1 VRIVDER
8 ILLGVIIGGGS
19 LLFFLILFF
28 INRLRKRH
36 QLKQQLKLR
45 NSSRAPLSSMRSQRN
60 DRRSARRHVVSRGL
74 QLDQLNDSAREAYQQ
89 RQQRRVSQYSDL
101 QLVMDELFIPE
112 RDAVETEDEEDES
125 LDDRSTWISENE
137 DNLNAHADL
146 VAEEEV
152 GTGISVRVTEEE
164 DRELMERLARE
175 GGKSG
180 VVQISLAWD
189 DYNDL
194 DMHVFCP
201 SGERIY
207 FNNRK
212 SACGGE
218 LDVDMNVRPKSKTPI
233 ENVVWTDEAPD
244 GEYKIGVHFYR
255 HHRKRRTK
263 KTCQFRLRVVTYGQ
277 AKEYSGELT
286 HGDPMSMITS
296 FILIKPDDDES
307 VVSGE

>member
-1 VRIVDER
+1 MDEK
-8 ILLGVIIGGGS
+8 ILLGSIIAGGS
-19 LLFFLILFF
+19 ALFF
-28 INRLRKRH
+28 IVLYLINRFRKRRE
-36 QLKQQLKLR
+36 LKQQLKLR
-45 NSSRAPLSSMRSQRN
+45 NASRAPLSSMRSQRS
-60 DRRSARRHVVSRGL
+60 DRGNARRHIVSRGL
-74 QLDQLNDSAREAYQQ
+74 QLDQLSGSARDAYQQ
-89 RQQRRVSQYSDL
+89 RQQRRVAQYSDL
-101 QLVMDELFIPE
+101 QLVMDEIFIPE
-112 RDAVETEDEEDES
+112 RDAVETEPEEEETP
-125 LDDRSTWISENE
+125 DDRSTWIAENE
-137 DNLNAHADL
+137 DNLNAHVDL
-146 VAEEEV
+146 VAQEEV
-152 GTGISVRVTEEE
+152 GTGISVRVSEDE

-212 SACGGE
+212 SNCGGE
-218 LDVDMNVRPKSKTPI
+218 LDVDMNVRPKSKKPI

-244 GEYKIGVHFYR
+244 GEYKIGVHFYK

-263 KTCQFRLRVVTYGQ
+263 RTCQFRLRVVTYGQ

-296 FILIKPDDDES
+296 FVLIRPDE
-307 VVSGE
+307 EE

>member
-1 VRIVDER
+1 MRIVDQN
-8 ILLGVIIGGGS
+8 ILLGIIVGGGS
-19 LLFFLILFF
+19 ALFFLILFL
-28 INRLRKRH
+28 INRFRKQRAR
-36 QLKQQLKLR
+36 KQQLRLQ
-45 NSSRAPLSSMRSQRN
+45 NASRAPLSSMRSQRS
-60 DRRSARRHVVSRGL
+60 DRRNKRRHVVSRGL
-74 QLDQLNDSAREAYQQ
+74 QLNQLTDTAQQAYQQ

-101 QLVMDELFIPE
+101 QLVMDEIFIPE
-112 RDAVETEDEEDES
+112 RDAVEIDDDEEDDAE
-125 LDDRSTWISENE
+125 DRSTWIAENE
-137 DNLNAHADL
+137 DNLNAHANL

-218 LDVDMNVRPKSKTPI
+218 LDVDMNVRPKSKKPI
-233 ENVVWTDEAPD
+233 ENVVWTNEAPD

-286 HGDPMSMITS
+286 HGDPMSMVTS
-296 FILIKPDDDES
+296 FVLIKPDE
-307 VVSGE
+307 EE

>member
-1 VRIVDER
+1 MRIVDEN
-8 ILLGVIIGGGS
+8 ILLGGIIGGGS
-19 LLFFLILFF
+19 ALFF
-28 INRLRKRH
+28 IVLYLINRFRKRRELKK
-36 QLKQQLKLR
+36 QLALR
-45 NSSRAPLSSMRSQRN
+45 NASRAPLSSMRAQQS
-60 DRRSARRHVVSRGL
+60 DRGNARRHVVSRGL
-74 QLDQLNDSAREAYQQ
+74 QLDQLNDSARQAYQS
-89 RQQRRVSQYSDL
+89 RQQRRVAQYSDL

-112 RDAVETEDEEDES
+112 RDAIETEDEEDES
-125 LDDRSTWISENE
+125 AEDRSTWIAENE
-137 DNLNAHADL
+137 DNLNAHANL

-152 GTGISVRVTEEE
+152 GTGISVRVSDEE

-218 LDVDMNVRPKSKTPI
+218 LDVDMNVRPKSKKPI
-233 ENVVWTDEAPD
+233 ENVVWTDQAPD

-286 HGDPMSMITS
+286 HGDPMSIITS
-296 FILIKPDDDES
+296 FVLMKPDE
-307 VVSGE
+307 EE

>member
-1 VRIVDER
+1 MRIVDEK
-8 ILLGVIIGGGS
+8 ILLGIIIGGGS
-19 LLFFLILFF
+19 FLFFLILFLV
-28 INRLRKRH
+28 NRFRR
-36 QLKQQLKLR
+36 QRELKKQRQLR
-45 NSSRAPLSSMRSQRN
+45 NASRAPLSSMRSQRS
-60 DRRSARRHVVSRGL
+60 DRRNARRHVVSRGL
-74 QLDQLNDSAREAYQQ
+74 QLDQLSDSAKQAYQQ

-112 RDAVETEDEEDES
+112 RDALETEDEEEES
-125 LDDRSTWISENE
+125 DDDRSTWIAENE

-146 VAEEEV
+146 VAQEEV

-175 GGKSG
+175 GGKTG

-212 SACGGE
+212 SECGGE

-233 ENVVWTDEAPD
+233 ENVVWTDQAPD

-296 FILIKPDDDES
+296 FILIKPDE
-307 VVSGE
+307 EE

>member
-1 VRIVDER
+1 MVSVDEK
-8 ILLGVIIGGGS
+8 ILLGSIIAGGS
-19 LLFFLILFF
+19 ALFF
-28 INRLRKRH
+28 IVLYLINRFRKRRE
-36 QLKQQLKLR
+36 LKQQLRLR
-45 NSSRAPLSSMRSQRN
+45 NASRAPLSSMRSQRS
-60 DRRSARRHVVSRGL
+60 DRGNARRHIVSRGL
-74 QLDQLNDSAREAYQQ
+74 QLDQLSVSARDAYQQ
-89 RQQRRVSQYSDL
+89 RQQRRVAQYSDL
-101 QLVMDELFIPE
+101 QLVMDEIFIPE
-112 RDAVETEDEEDES
+112 RDAVETEPEEEETP
-125 LDDRSTWISENE
+125 DDRSTWIAENE

-146 VAEEEV
+146 VAQEEV
-152 GTGISVRVTEEE
+152 GTGISVRVSEDE

-212 SACGGE
+212 SNCGGE
-218 LDVDMNVRPKSKTPI
+218 LDVDMNVRPKSKKPI

-244 GEYKIGVHFYR
+244 GEYKIGVHFYK

-263 KTCQFRLRVVTYGQ
+263 RTCQFRLRVVTYGQ

-296 FILIKPDDDES
+296 FVLIKPDE
-307 VVSGE
+307 EE

>member
-1 VRIVDER
+1 MDEK
-8 ILLGVIIGGGS
+8 ILLGIIIGGGS
-19 LLFFLILFF
+19 FLFFLILFLV
-28 INRLRKRH
+28 NRFRKQRE
-36 QLKQQLKLR
+36 LKKQRKIR
-45 NSSRAPLSSMRSQRN
+45 NASRAPLSSMRSQRN
-60 DRRSARRHVVSRGL
+60 DRRNARRHVVSRGL
-74 QLDQLNDSAREAYQQ
+74 QLDQLSDSAKQAYQQ

-112 RDAVETEDEEDES
+112 RDALETEDEEDETVE
-125 LDDRSTWISENE
+125 DRSTWIAENE
-137 DNLNAHADL
+137 DNLNAHANL
-146 VAEEEV
+146 VAQEEV

-212 SACGGE
+212 SECGGE

-296 FILIKPDDDES
+296 FVLIKPDE
-307 VVSGE
+307 EE

>member
-1 VRIVDER
+1 MNEK
-8 ILLGVIIGGGS
+8 ILLGAIIGGGS
-19 LLFFLILFF
+19 ALFFIVLYL
-28 INRLRKRH
+28 INRLRKRRE
-36 QLKQQLKLR
+36 LKQQLALQ
-45 NSSRAPLSSMRSQRN
+45 NASRAPLSSMRAQRN
-60 DRRSARRHVVSRGL
+60 DRGNARRHVVSRGL
-74 QLDQLNDSAREAYQQ
+74 QLNQLNDSAREAYQQ

-112 RDAVETEDEEDES
+112 RDAIETEDEEDTS
-125 LDDRSTWISENE
+125 DDDRSTWIAENE
-137 DNLNAHADL
+137 DNLNAHANL

-152 GTGISVRVTEEE
+152 GTGISVRVTDEE

-218 LDVDMNVRPKSKTPI
+218 LDVDMNVRPKSKKPI
-233 ENVVWTDEAPD
+233 ENVVWTDQAPD

-277 AKEYSGELT
+277 AKEYTGELT
-286 HGDPMSMITS
+286 HGDPMSLITS
-296 FILIKPDDDES
+296 FILIKPDE
-307 VVSGE
+307 EE

>member
-1 VRIVDER
+1 M
-8 ILLGVIIGGGS
+8 L
-19 LLFFLILFF
+19 LILIFGGAASFF
-28 INRLRKRH
+28 GGLFLLNRAKKKRE
-36 QLKQQLKLR
+36 LKKRQKLH
-45 NSSRAPLSSMRSQRN
+45 NASRAPLSSMRASRKGSGH
-60 DRRSARRHVVSRGL
+60 DRRHVVSRSL
-74 QLDQLNDSAREAYQQ
+74 QLDQLSDQARDAYEQ
-89 RQQRRVSQYSDL
+89 RQRRRVDQFSDL
-101 QLVMDELFIPE
+101 QLVMDEIFIPE
-112 RDAVETEDEEDES
+112 RDALETEDDESEDDEED
-125 LDDRSTWISENE
+125 RTTWIDQNE
-137 DNLNAHADL
+137 DNLNAHANL

-152 GTGISVRVTEEE
+152 GIGISVNVSQEE
-164 DRELMERLARE
+164 DLELMERLARE

-218 LDVDMNVRPKSKTPI
+218 LDVDMNVRPKSKKPI
-233 ENVVWTDEAPD
+233 ENVVWTDFAPD

-263 KTCQFRLRVVTYGQ
+263 KMCKFRLRVVTYGQ
-277 AKEYSGELT
+277 IKEYSGELT
-286 HGDPMSMITS
+286 SGDPMSMITS
-296 FILIKPDDDES
+296 FLLVKPDE
-307 VVSGE
+307 EE

>member
-1 VRIVDER
+1 MRIVDEK

-19 LLFFLILFF
+19 LLFFLILFL
-28 INRLRKRH
+28 INRFRKRRE
-36 QLKQQLKLR
+36 LKQQLKLR
-45 NSSRAPLSSMRSQRN
+45 NASRAPLSSMRSQRN
-60 DRRSARRHVVSRGL
+60 DRRSTRRHVVSRGL

-101 QLVMDELFIPE
+101 QLVMDELFIPD

-125 LDDRSTWISENE
+125 LDDRSTWIAENE

-152 GTGISVRVTEEE
+152 GTGISVRITDEE
-164 DRELMERLARE
+164 DRELMDRLARE

-212 SACGGE
+212 SECGGE

-296 FILIKPDDDES
+296 FVLIKPDE
-307 VVSGE
+307 EE

>member
-1 VRIVDER
+1 VRIVNEK
-8 ILLGVIIGGGS
+8 ILLGAIIGGGS
-19 LLFFLILFF
+19 ALFFIVLYL
-28 INRLRKRH
+28 INRLRKRRELKR
-36 QLKQQLKLR
+36 QLALQ
-45 NSSRAPLSSMRSQRN
+45 NASRAPLSSMRAQRN
-60 DRRSARRHVVSRGL
+60 DRGNARRHVVSRGL
-74 QLDQLNDSAREAYQQ
+74 QLNQLNDSAREAYQQ

-112 RDAVETEDEEDES
+112 RDAIETEDEEDTS
-125 LDDRSTWISENE
+125 DDDRSTWIAENE
-137 DNLNAHADL
+137 DNLNAHANL

-152 GTGISVRVTEEE
+152 GTGISVRVTDEE

-218 LDVDMNVRPKSKTPI
+218 LDVDMNVRPKSKKPI
-233 ENVVWTDEAPD
+233 ENVVWTNQAPD

-277 AKEYSGELT
+277 AKEYTGELT
-286 HGDPMSMITS
+286 HGDPMSLITS
-296 FILIKPDDDES
+296 FILIKPDE
-307 VVSGE
+307 EE

>member
-1 VRIVDER
+1 VDEN
-8 ILLGVIIGGGS
+8 ILLGGIIGGGS
-19 LLFFLILFF
+19 ALFF
-28 INRLRKRH
+28 IVLYLINRFRKRRELKK
-36 QLKQQLKLR
+36 QLALR
-45 NSSRAPLSSMRSQRN
+45 NASRAPLSSMRAQQS
-60 DRRSARRHVVSRGL
+60 DRGNARRHVVSRGL
-74 QLDQLNDSAREAYQQ
+74 QLDQLNDSARQAYQS
-89 RQQRRVSQYSDL
+89 RQQRRVAQYSDL

-112 RDAVETEDEEDES
+112 RDAIETEDEEDES
-125 LDDRSTWISENE
+125 AEDRSTWIAENE
-137 DNLNAHADL
+137 DNLNAHANL

-152 GTGISVRVTEEE
+152 GTGISVRVSDEE

-218 LDVDMNVRPKSKTPI
+218 LDVDMNVRPKSKKPI
-233 ENVVWTDEAPD
+233 ENVVWTDQAPD

-286 HGDPMSMITS
+286 HGDPMSIITS
-296 FILIKPDDDES
+296 FVLMKPDE
-307 VVSGE
+307 EE

>member
-1 VRIVDER
+1 MRIVDEK
-8 ILLGVIIGGGS
+8 ILLGIIIGGGS
-19 LLFFLILFF
+19 FLFFLILFLV
-28 INRLRKRH
+28 NRFRR
-36 QLKQQLKLR
+36 QRELKKQRQLR
-45 NSSRAPLSSMRSQRN
+45 NASRAPLSSMRSQRS
-60 DRRSARRHVVSRGL
+60 DRRNARRHVVSRGL
-74 QLDQLNDSAREAYQQ
+74 QLDQLSDSAKQAYQQ

-112 RDAVETEDEEDES
+112 RDALETEDEEEES
-125 LDDRSTWISENE
+125 DDDRSTWIAENE

-146 VAEEEV
+146 VAQEEV

-175 GGKSG
+175 GGKTG

-212 SACGGE
+212 SECGGE

-296 FILIKPDDDES
+296 FVLIKPDE
-307 VVSGE
+307 EE

>member
-1 VRIVDER
+1 MVSVDEK
-8 ILLGVIIGGGS
+8 ILLGSIIAGGS
-19 LLFFLILFF
+19 ALFF
-28 INRLRKRH
+28 IVLYLINRFRKRRE
-36 QLKQQLKLR
+36 LKQQLKLR
-45 NSSRAPLSSMRSQRN
+45 NASRAPLSSMRSQRS
-60 DRRSARRHVVSRGL
+60 DRGNSRRHIVSRGL
-74 QLDQLNDSAREAYQQ
+74 QLDQLSGSARDAYQQ
-89 RQQRRVSQYSDL
+89 RQQRRVAQYSDL
-101 QLVMDELFIPE
+101 QLVMDEIFIPE
-112 RDAVETEDEEDES
+112 RDAVETEPEEEETQ
-125 LDDRSTWISENE
+125 DDRSTWIAENE

-146 VAEEEV
+146 VAQEEV
-152 GTGISVRVTEEE
+152 GTGISVRVSEDE

-212 SACGGE
+212 SNCGGE
-218 LDVDMNVRPKSKTPI
+218 LDVDMNVRPKSKKPI

-244 GEYKIGVHFYR
+244 GEYKIGVHFYK

-263 KTCQFRLRVVTYGQ
+263 RTCQFRLRVVTYGQ

-296 FILIKPDDDES
+296 FVLIKPDE
-307 VVSGE
+307 EE

>member
-1 VRIVDER
+1 MRIVDEK

-19 LLFFLILFF
+19 LLFFLILFL
-28 INRLRKRH
+28 INRFRKRRE
-36 QLKQQLKLR
+36 LKQQLKLR
-45 NSSRAPLSSMRSQRN
+45 NASRAPLSSMRSQRN
-60 DRRSARRHVVSRGL
+60 DRRSTRRHVVSRGL

-89 RQQRRVSQYSDL
+89 RQERRVSQYSDL
-101 QLVMDELFIPE
+101 QLVMDELFIPD

-125 LDDRSTWISENE
+125 LDDRSTWIAENE

-152 GTGISVRVTEEE
+152 GTGISVRVTDEE
-164 DRELMERLARE
+164 DRELMDRLARE

-212 SACGGE
+212 SECGGE

-233 ENVVWTDEAPD
+233 ENVVWTDVAPD

-286 HGDPMSMITS
+286 HGDPMSMVTS
-296 FILIKPDDDES
+296 FVLIKPDE
-307 VVSGE
+307 EE

>member
-1 VRIVDER
+1 VDEK
-8 ILLGVIIGGGS
+8 ILLGSIIAGGS
-19 LLFFLILFF
+19 ALFF
-28 INRLRKRH
+28 IVLYLINRFRKRRE
-36 QLKQQLKLR
+36 LKQQLRLR
-45 NSSRAPLSSMRSQRN
+45 NASRAPLSSMRSQRS
-60 DRRSARRHVVSRGL
+60 DRGNSRRHIVSRGL
-74 QLDQLNDSAREAYQQ
+74 QLDQLSDSARDAYQQ
-89 RQQRRVSQYSDL
+89 RQQRRVAQYSDL
-101 QLVMDELFIPE
+101 QLVMDEIFIPE
-112 RDAVETEDEEDES
+112 RDAVETEPEEEETP
-125 LDDRSTWISENE
+125 DDRSTWIAENE

-146 VAEEEV
+146 VAQEEV
-152 GTGISVRVTEEE
+152 GTGISVRVSEDE

-212 SACGGE
+212 SNCGGE
-218 LDVDMNVRPKSKTPI
+218 LDVDMNVRPKSKKPI

-244 GEYKIGVHFYR
+244 GEYKIGVHFYK

-263 KTCQFRLRVVTYGQ
+263 RTCQFRLRVVTYGQ

-296 FILIKPDDDES
+296 FVLIKPDE
-307 VVSGE
+307 EE

>member
-1 VRIVDER
+1 MNEK
-8 ILLGVIIGGGS
+8 ILLGAIIGGGS
-19 LLFFLILFF
+19 ALFF
-28 INRLRKRH
+28 IVLYLINRFRKRRE
-36 QLKQQLKLR
+36 LKQQVALQ
-45 NSSRAPLSSMRSQRN
+45 NASRAPLSSMRAQRN
-60 DRRSARRHVVSRGL
+60 DRGNARRHVVSRGL
-74 QLDQLNDSAREAYQQ
+74 QLNQLNESAREAYQQ

-112 RDAVETEDEEDES
+112 RDAIETEDEEDTS
-125 LDDRSTWISENE
+125 DDDRSTWIAENE
-137 DNLNAHADL
+137 DNLNAHANL

-152 GTGISVRVTEEE
+152 GTGISVRVTDEE

-218 LDVDMNVRPKSKTPI
+218 LDVDMNVRPKSKKPI
-233 ENVVWTDEAPD
+233 ENVVWTDQAPD

-277 AKEYSGELT
+277 AKEYTGELT
-286 HGDPMSMITS
+286 HGDPMSLITS
-296 FILIKPDDDES
+296 FILIKPDE
-307 VVSGE
+307 EE

>member
-1 VRIVDER
+1 MVSVDEK
-8 ILLGVIIGGGS
+8 ILLGSIIAGGS
-19 LLFFLILFF
+19 ALFF
-28 INRLRKRH
+28 IVLYLINRFRKRRE
-36 QLKQQLKLR
+36 LKQQLKLR
-45 NSSRAPLSSMRSQRN
+45 NASRAPLSSMRSQRS
-60 DRRSARRHVVSRGL
+60 DRGNARRHVVSRGL
-74 QLDQLNDSAREAYQQ
+74 QLDQLSGSARDAYQQ
-89 RQQRRVSQYSDL
+89 RQQRRVAQYSDL
-101 QLVMDELFIPE
+101 QLVMDEIFIPE
-112 RDAVETEDEEDES
+112 RDAIETEPEEEETP
-125 LDDRSTWISENE
+125 DDRSTWIAENE
-137 DNLNAHADL
+137 DNLNAHANL
-146 VAEEEV
+146 VAQEEV
-152 GTGISVRVTEEE
+152 GTGISVRVSEDE

-212 SACGGE
+212 SNCGGE
-218 LDVDMNVRPKSKTPI
+218 LDVDMNVRPKSKKPI

-244 GEYKIGVHFYR
+244 GEYKIGVHFYK

-263 KTCQFRLRVVTYGQ
+263 RTCQFRLRVVTYGQ

-296 FILIKPDDDES
+296 FVLIRPDE
-307 VVSGE
+307 EE

>member
-1 VRIVDER
+1 MRIVDQK
-8 ILLGVIIGGGS
+8 ILLGIIIGGGS
-19 LLFFLILFF
+19 ALFFLILFL
-28 INRLRKRH
+28 INRFRKQRER
-36 QLKQQLKLR
+36 KQQLRLQ
-45 NSSRAPLSSMRSQRN
+45 NASRAPLSSMRSQRS
-60 DRRSARRHVVSRGL
+60 DRRNKRRHVVSRGL
-74 QLDQLNDSAREAYQQ
+74 QLDQLSGTARQAYQQ

-101 QLVMDELFIPE
+101 QLIMDEIFIPG
-112 RDAVETEDEEDES
+112 RDAVEVGDDEEDDVE
-125 LDDRSTWISENE
+125 DRSTWIAENE

-218 LDVDMNVRPKSKTPI
+218 LDVDMNVRPKSKKPI
-233 ENVVWTDEAPD
+233 ENVVWTNEAPD

-296 FILIKPDDDES
+296 FILIKPDE
-307 VVSGE
+307 EE

>member
-1 VRIVDER
+1 MDEK
-8 ILLGVIIGGGS
+8 ILLGIIIGGGS
-19 LLFFLILFF
+19 FLFFLILFLV
-28 INRLRKRH
+28 NRFRKRRE
-36 QLKQQLKLR
+36 LKQQLKLR
-45 NSSRAPLSSMRSQRN
+45 NASRAPLSSMRSQRN

-74 QLDQLNDSAREAYQQ
+74 QFDQLSDSAKQAYQQ

-112 RDAVETEDEEDES
+112 RDALETEDEEDETVE
-125 LDDRSTWISENE
+125 DRSTWIAENE
-137 DNLNAHADL
+137 DNLNAHANL
-146 VAEEEV
+146 VAQEEV

-212 SACGGE
+212 SECGGE

-296 FILIKPDDDES
+296 FVLIKPDE
-307 VVSGE
+307 EE

>member
-1 VRIVDER
+1 MRIMNEK
-8 ILLGVIIGGGS
+8 ILLGAIIGGGS
-19 LLFFLILFF
+19 ALFF
-28 INRLRKRH
+28 IVLYLINRFRKRRE
-36 QLKQQLKLR
+36 LKQQLALQ
-45 NSSRAPLSSMRSQRN
+45 NASRAPLSSMRAQRN
-60 DRRSARRHVVSRGL
+60 DRGNARRHVVSRGL
-74 QLDQLNDSAREAYQQ
+74 QLNQLNDSAREAYQQ

-112 RDAVETEDEEDES
+112 RDAIETEDEEDTS
-125 LDDRSTWISENE
+125 DDDRSTWIAENE
-137 DNLNAHADL
+137 DNLNAHANL

-152 GTGISVRVTEEE
+152 GTGISVRVTDEE

-218 LDVDMNVRPKSKTPI
+218 LDVDMNVRPKSKKPI
-233 ENVVWTDEAPD
+233 ENVVWTDQAPD

-277 AKEYSGELT
+277 AKEYTGELT
-286 HGDPMSMITS
+286 HGDPMSLITS
-296 FILIKPDDDES
+296 FILIKPDE
-307 VVSGE
+307 EE

>member
-1 VRIVDER
+1 MRIVDQN
-8 ILLGVIIGGGS
+8 ILLGIIIGGGS
-19 LLFFLILFF
+19 ALFFLILFL
-28 INRLRKRH
+28 INRFRKQRER
-36 QLKQQLKLR
+36 KQQLRLQ
-45 NSSRAPLSSMRSQRN
+45 NASRAPLSSMRSQRS
-60 DRRSARRHVVSRGL
+60 DRRNKRRHVVSRGL
-74 QLDQLNDSAREAYQQ
+74 QLDQLSGTAQQAYQQ

-101 QLVMDELFIPE
+101 QLVMDEIFIPG
-112 RDAVETEDEEDES
+112 RDAVEVGDDEEDDVE
-125 LDDRSTWISENE
+125 DRSTWIAENE

-218 LDVDMNVRPKSKTPI
+218 LDVDMNVRPKSKKPI
-233 ENVVWTDEAPD
+233 ENVVWTNEAPD

-277 AKEYSGELT
+277 AKEFSGELT

-296 FILIKPDDDES
+296 FVLIKPDE
-307 VVSGE
+307 EE

>member
-1 VRIVDER
+1 VRIVDEN
-8 ILLGVIIGGGS
+8 ILLGAIIGGGS
-19 LLFFLILFF
+19 ALFF
-28 INRLRKRH
+28 IVLYLINRFRKRRELKK
-36 QLKQQLKLR
+36 QLALR
-45 NSSRAPLSSMRSQRN
+45 NASRAPLSSMRAQQS
-60 DRRSARRHVVSRGL
+60 DRGNARRHVVSRGL
-74 QLDQLNDSAREAYQQ
+74 QLDQLNDSARQAYQS
-89 RQQRRVSQYSDL
+89 RQQRRVAQYSDL

-112 RDAVETEDEEDES
+112 RDAIETEEEEDES
-125 LDDRSTWISENE
+125 AEDRSTWIAENE
-137 DNLNAHADL
+137 DNLNAHANL

-152 GTGISVRVTEEE
+152 GTGISVRVSDEE

-218 LDVDMNVRPKSKTPI
+218 LDVDMNVRPKSKKPI
-233 ENVVWTDEAPD
+233 ENVVWTDQAPD

-286 HGDPMSMITS
+286 HGDPMSIITS
-296 FILIKPDDDES
+296 FVLIKPDE
-307 VVSGE
+307 EE

>member
-1 VRIVDER
+1 MRIVDEK
-8 ILLGVIIGGGS
+8 ILLGIIIGGGS
-19 LLFFLILFF
+19 LLFFLILFLV
-28 INRLRKRH
+28 NRFRKQRE
-36 QLKQQLKLR
+36 LKKQRQLR
-45 NSSRAPLSSMRSQRN
+45 NASRAPLSSMRSQRN
-60 DRRSARRHVVSRGL
+60 DRRNARRHVVSRGL
-74 QLDQLNDSAREAYQQ
+74 QLDQLSDSAKQAYQQ

-112 RDAVETEDEEDES
+112 RDALETEDEEEES
-125 LDDRSTWISENE
+125 DDDRSTWIAENE
-137 DNLNAHADL
+137 DNLNAHANL
-146 VAEEEV
+146 VAQEEV

-212 SACGGE
+212 SECGGE

-233 ENVVWTDEAPD
+233 ENVVWTDQAPD

-296 FILIKPDDDES
+296 FVLIKPDE
-307 VVSGE
+307 EE

>member
-1 VRIVDER
+1 MRIVEEK
-8 ILLGVIIGGGS
+8 ILLGIIIGGGS
-19 LLFFLILFF
+19 FLFFLILFLV
-28 INRLRKRH
+28 NRFRKQRE
-36 QLKQQLKLR
+36 LKKQRQLR
-45 NSSRAPLSSMRSQRN
+45 NASRAPLSSMRSQRN
-60 DRRSARRHVVSRGL
+60 DRRNARRHVVSRGL
-74 QLDQLNDSAREAYQQ
+74 QLDQLSDSAKQAYQQ

-112 RDAVETEDEEDES
+112 RDALETEDEEEES
-125 LDDRSTWISENE
+125 DDDRSTWIAENE

-146 VAEEEV
+146 VAQEEV

-212 SACGGE
+212 SECGGE

-296 FILIKPDDDES
+296 FVLIKPDE
-307 VVSGE
+307 EE

>member
-1 VRIVDER
+1 MRIVDQN
-8 ILLGVIIGGGS
+8 ILLGIIIGGGS
-19 LLFFLILFF
+19 ALFFLILFL
-28 INRLRKRH
+28 INRFRKQRER
-36 QLKQQLKLR
+36 KQQLRLQ
-45 NSSRAPLSSMRSQRN
+45 NASRAPLSSMRSQRS
-60 DRRSARRHVVSRGL
+60 DRRNKRRHVVSRGL
-74 QLDQLNDSAREAYQQ
+74 QLNQLSDTAQQAFQQ

-101 QLVMDELFIPE
+101 QLVMDEIFIPG
-112 RDAVETEDEEDES
+112 RDAVETEDDEEDDVE
-125 LDDRSTWISENE
+125 DRSTWIAENE

-218 LDVDMNVRPKSKTPI
+218 LDVDMNVRPKSKKPI
-233 ENVVWTDEAPD
+233 ENVVWTNEAPD

-296 FILIKPDDDES
+296 FILIKPDE
-307 VVSGE
+307 EE

>member
-1 VRIVDER
+1 VRIVDEK
-8 ILLGVIIGGGS
+8 ILLGIIIGGGS
-19 LLFFLILFF
+19 FLFFLILFLV
-28 INRLRKRH
+28 NRFRKQRE
-36 QLKQQLKLR
+36 LKKQRKIR
-45 NSSRAPLSSMRSQRN
+45 NASRAPLSSMRSQRN
-60 DRRSARRHVVSRGL
+60 DRRNARRHVVSRGL
-74 QLDQLNDSAREAYQQ
+74 QLDQLSDSAKQAYQQ

-112 RDAVETEDEEDES
+112 RDALETEDEEEES
-125 LDDRSTWISENE
+125 DDDRSTWISENE

-146 VAEEEV
+146 VAQEEV

-212 SACGGE
+212 SECGGE

-296 FILIKPDDDES
+296 FVLIKPDE
-307 VVSGE
+307 EE

>member
-1 VRIVDER
+1 MVSVDEK
-8 ILLGVIIGGGS
+8 ILLGSIIAGGS
-19 LLFFLILFF
+19 ALFF
-28 INRLRKRH
+28 IVLYLINRFRKRRE
-36 QLKQQLKLR
+36 LKQQLKLR
-45 NSSRAPLSSMRSQRN
+45 NASRAPLSSMRSQRS
-60 DRRSARRHVVSRGL
+60 DRGNARRHIVSRGL
-74 QLDQLNDSAREAYQQ
+74 QLDQLSGSAQDAYQQ
-89 RQQRRVSQYSDL
+89 RQQRRVAQYSDL
-101 QLVMDELFIPE
+101 QLVMDEIFIPE
-112 RDAVETEDEEDES
+112 RDAVETEPEEEETP
-125 LDDRSTWISENE
+125 DDRSTWIAENE

-146 VAEEEV
+146 VAQEEV
-152 GTGISVRVTEEE
+152 GTGISVRVSEDE

-212 SACGGE
+212 SNCGGE
-218 LDVDMNVRPKSKTPI
+218 LDVDMNVRPKSKKPI

-244 GEYKIGVHFYR
+244 GEYKIGVHFYK

-263 KTCQFRLRVVTYGQ
+263 RTCQFRLRVVTYGQ

-296 FILIKPDDDES
+296 FVLIKPDE
-307 VVSGE
+307 EE

>member
-1 VRIVDER
+1 VDDK
-8 ILLGVIIGGGS
+8 ILLGIIIGGGS
-19 LLFFLILFF
+19 ALFFLILFF
-28 INRLRKRH
+28 INRLRKRRE
-36 QLKQQLKLR
+36 LKQQMQLR
-45 NSSRAPLSSMRSQRN
+45 TASRAPLSSMRSQRN
-60 DRRSARRHVVSRGL
+60 DRRNARQHVVSRGL
-74 QLDQLNDSAREAYQQ
+74 QLDQLNDSAQQAYQQ
-89 RQQRRVSQYSDL
+89 RQQRRVSQYTDL
-101 QLVMDELFIPE
+101 QLVMDEIFIPE

-125 LDDRSTWISENE
+125 LEDRSTWIAENE
-137 DNLNAHADL
+137 DNLNAHANL

-152 GTGISVRVTEEE
+152 GTGISVRVTDEE

-212 SACGGE
+212 SVCGGE
-218 LDVDMNVRPKSKTPI
+218 LDVDMNVRPKSKKPI
-233 ENVVWTDEAPD
+233 ENVVWTDQAPD

-296 FILIKPDDDES
+296 FILIKPDE
-307 VVSGE
+307 EE

>member
-1 VRIVDER
+1 MRIVDQN
-8 ILLGVIIGGGS
+8 ILLGIIIGGGS
-19 LLFFLILFF
+19 ALFFLILFL
-28 INRLRKRH
+28 INRFRKQRER
-36 QLKQQLKLR
+36 KQQLRLQ
-45 NSSRAPLSSMRSQRN
+45 NASRAPLSSMRSQRS
-60 DRRSARRHVVSRGL
+60 DRRNKRRHVVSRGL
-74 QLDQLNDSAREAYQQ
+74 QLDQLSGTAQQAYQQ

-101 QLVMDELFIPE
+101 QLVMDEIFIPG
-112 RDAVETEDEEDES
+112 RDAVEVGDDEEDDVE
-125 LDDRSTWISENE
+125 DRSTWIAENE

-218 LDVDMNVRPKSKTPI
+218 LDVDMNVRPKSKKPI
-233 ENVVWTDEAPD
+233 ENVVWTNEAPD

-296 FILIKPDDDES
+296 FILIKPDEDE
-307 VVSGE
+307 

>member
-1 VRIVDER
+1 MRIVDEK
-8 ILLGVIIGGGS
+8 ILLGIIIGGGS
-19 LLFFLILFF
+19 FLFFLILFLV
-28 INRLRKRH
+28 NRFRKQRE
-36 QLKQQLKLR
+36 LKKQRQLR
-45 NSSRAPLSSMRSQRN
+45 NASRAPLSSMRSQRS
-60 DRRSARRHVVSRGL
+60 DRRNARRHVVSRGL
-74 QLDQLNDSAREAYQQ
+74 QLDQLSDSAKQAYQQ

-112 RDAVETEDEEDES
+112 RDALETEDEEEES
-125 LDDRSTWISENE
+125 VEDRSTWIAENE

-146 VAEEEV
+146 VAQEEV

-212 SACGGE
+212 SECGGE

-233 ENVVWTDEAPD
+233 ENVVWTDQAPD

-296 FILIKPDDDES
+296 FVLIKPDE
-307 VVSGE
+307 EE

>member
-1 VRIVDER
+1 MRIVDQN
-8 ILLGVIIGGGS
+8 ILLGIIIGGGS
-19 LLFFLILFF
+19 ALFFLILFL
-28 INRLRKRH
+28 INRFRKQRER
-36 QLKQQLKLR
+36 KQQLRLQ
-45 NSSRAPLSSMRSQRN
+45 NASRAPLSSMRSQRS
-60 DRRSARRHVVSRGL
+60 DRRNKRRHVVSRGL
-74 QLDQLNDSAREAYQQ
+74 QLDQLSGTAQQAYQQ

-101 QLVMDELFIPE
+101 QLVMDEIFIPG
-112 RDAVETEDEEDES
+112 RDAVEVGDDEEDDVE
-125 LDDRSTWISENE
+125 DRSTWIAENE

-175 GGKSG
+175 GGKSC

-218 LDVDMNVRPKSKTPI
+218 LDVDMNVRPKSKKPI
-233 ENVVWTDEAPD
+233 ENVVWTNEAPD

-296 FILIKPDDDES
+296 FILIKPDE
-307 VVSGE
+307 EE

>member
-1 VRIVDER
+1 MRIVDQN
-8 ILLGVIIGGGS
+8 ILLGIIIGGGS
-19 LLFFLILFF
+19 ALFFLILFL
-28 INRLRKRH
+28 INRFRKQRER
-36 QLKQQLKLR
+36 KQQLRLQ
-45 NSSRAPLSSMRSQRN
+45 NASRAPLSSMRSQRS
-60 DRRSARRHVVSRGL
+60 DRRNKRRHVVSRGL
-74 QLDQLNDSAREAYQQ
+74 QLNQLSDTAQQAYQQ

-101 QLVMDELFIPE
+101 QLVMDEIFIPG
-112 RDAVETEDEEDES
+112 RDAVETEDDEEDDVE
-125 LDDRSTWISENE
+125 DRSTWIAENE

-218 LDVDMNVRPKSKTPI
+218 LDVDMNVRPKSKKPI
-233 ENVVWTDEAPD
+233 ENVVWTNEAPD

-286 HGDPMSMITS
+286 HGDPMSMVTS
-296 FILIKPDDDES
+296 FVLIKPDE
-307 VVSGE
+307 EE

>member
-1 VRIVDER
+1 MRIVDEK
-8 ILLGVIIGGGS
+8 ILLGIIIGGGS
-19 LLFFLILFF
+19 LLFFLILFLV
-28 INRLRKRH
+28 NRFRKRRE
-36 QLKQQLKLR
+36 LKQQLKLR
-45 NSSRAPLSSMRSQRN
+45 NASRAPLSSMRSQRN

-74 QLDQLNDSAREAYQQ
+74 QFDQLSDSAKQAYQQ

-112 RDAVETEDEEDES
+112 RDALETEDEEDETVE
-125 LDDRSTWISENE
+125 DRSTWIAENE
-137 DNLNAHADL
+137 DNLNAHANL
-146 VAEEEV
+146 VAQEEV

-212 SACGGE
+212 SECGGE

-296 FILIKPDDDES
+296 FVLIKPDE
-307 VVSGE
+307 EE

>member
-1 VRIVDER
+1 MRIVDEK
-8 ILLGVIIGGGS
+8 ILLGIIIGGGS
-19 LLFFLILFF
+19 FLFFLILFLV
-28 INRLRKRH
+28 NRFRKQRK
-36 QLKQQLKLR
+36 LKKQRQLR
-45 NSSRAPLSSMRSQRN
+45 NASRAPLSSMRSQRN
-60 DRRSARRHVVSRGL
+60 DRRNARRHVVSRGL
-74 QLDQLNDSAREAYQQ
+74 QLDQLSDSAKQAYQQ

-112 RDAVETEDEEDES
+112 RDALETEDEEEES
-125 LDDRSTWISENE
+125 DDDRSTWIAENE

-146 VAEEEV
+146 VAQEEV

-212 SACGGE
+212 SECGGE

-296 FILIKPDDDES
+296 FVLIKPDE
-307 VVSGE
+307 EE

>member
-1 VRIVDER
+1 MRIVDEK
-8 ILLGVIIGGGS
+8 ILLGIIIGGGS
-19 LLFFLILFF
+19 FLFFLILFLV
-28 INRLRKRH
+28 NRFRKRRE
-36 QLKQQLKLR
+36 LKQQLKLR
-45 NSSRAPLSSMRSQRN
+45 NASRAPLSSMRSQRN

-74 QLDQLNDSAREAYQQ
+74 QFDQLSDSAKQAYQQ

-112 RDAVETEDEEDES
+112 RDALETEDEEDETVE
-125 LDDRSTWISENE
+125 DRSTWIAENE

-146 VAEEEV
+146 VAQEEV

-212 SACGGE
+212 SECGGE

-296 FILIKPDDDES
+296 FVLIKPDE
-307 VVSGE
+307 EE

>member
-1 VRIVDER
+1 MRIVDQN
-8 ILLGVIIGGGS
+8 ILLGIIIGGGS
-19 LLFFLILFF
+19 ALFFLILFL
-28 INRLRKRH
+28 INRFRKQRER
-36 QLKQQLKLR
+36 KQQLRLQ
-45 NSSRAPLSSMRSQRN
+45 NASRAPLSSMRSQRS
-60 DRRSARRHVVSRGL
+60 DRRNKRRHVVSRGL
-74 QLDQLNDSAREAYQQ
+74 QLDQLSGTAQQAYQQ

-101 QLVMDELFIPE
+101 QLVMDEIFIPG
-112 RDAVETEDEEDES
+112 RDAVEVGDDEEDDVE
-125 LDDRSTWISENE
+125 DRSTWIAENE

-218 LDVDMNVRPKSKTPI
+218 LDVDMNVRPKSKKPI
-233 ENVVWTDEAPD
+233 ENVVWTNEAPD

-296 FILIKPDDDES
+296 FVLIKPDE
-307 VVSGE
+307 EE

>member
-1 VRIVDER
+1 MDEK
-8 ILLGVIIGGGS
+8 ILLGSIIAGGS
-19 LLFFLILFF
+19 ALFF
-28 INRLRKRH
+28 IVLYLINRFRKRRE
-36 QLKQQLKLR
+36 LKQQLKLR
-45 NSSRAPLSSMRSQRN
+45 NASRAPLSSMRSQRS
-60 DRRSARRHVVSRGL
+60 DRGNARRHIVSRGL
-74 QLDQLNDSAREAYQQ
+74 QLDQLSGSARDAYQQ
-89 RQQRRVSQYSDL
+89 RQQRRVAQYSDL
-101 QLVMDELFIPE
+101 QLVMDEIFIPE
-112 RDAVETEDEEDES
+112 RDAVETEPDEEETP
-125 LDDRSTWISENE
+125 DDRSTWIAENE

-146 VAEEEV
+146 VAQEEV
-152 GTGISVRVTEEE
+152 GTGISVRVSEDE

-212 SACGGE
+212 SNCGGE
-218 LDVDMNVRPKSKTPI
+218 LDVDMNVRPKSKKPI

-244 GEYKIGVHFYR
+244 GEYKIGVHFYK

-263 KTCQFRLRVVTYGQ
+263 RTCQFRLRVVTYGQ

-296 FILIKPDDDES
+296 FVLIKPDE
-307 VVSGE
+307 EE

>member
-1 VRIVDER
+1 MDEK
-8 ILLGVIIGGGS
+8 ILLGSIIAGGS
-19 LLFFLILFF
+19 ALFF
-28 INRLRKRH
+28 IVLYLVNRFRKRRE
-36 QLKQQLKLR
+36 LRQQLKLR
-45 NSSRAPLSSMRSQRN
+45 NASRAPLSSMRSQRS
-60 DRRSARRHVVSRGL
+60 DRGNARRHIVSRGL
-74 QLDQLNDSAREAYQQ
+74 QLDQLSGSAQDAYQQ
-89 RQQRRVSQYSDL
+89 RQQRRVAQYSDL
-101 QLVMDELFIPE
+101 QLVMDEIFIPE
-112 RDAVETEDEEDES
+112 RDAVETEPEEEEMP
-125 LDDRSTWISENE
+125 DDRSTWIAENE
-137 DNLNAHADL
+137 DNLNAHANL
-146 VAEEEV
+146 VAQEEV
-152 GTGISVRVTEEE
+152 GTGISVRVSEDE

-212 SACGGE
+212 SNCGGE
-218 LDVDMNVRPKSKTPI
+218 LDVDMNVRPKSKKPI

-244 GEYKIGVHFYR
+244 GEYKIGVHFYK

-263 KTCQFRLRVVTYGQ
+263 RTCQFRLRVVTYGQ

-296 FILIKPDDDES
+296 FVLIKPDE
-307 VVSGE
+307 EE